1 MTKDD
6 EFDVVDGDEDA
17 EFDVCCG
24 LKKNV
29 FDVENV
35 PFEFVDLSTN

>member
-1 MTKDD
+1 MTKDEF
-6 EFDVVDGDEDA
+6 EFDVVVDVDVELL
-17 EFDVCCG
+17 VCCE